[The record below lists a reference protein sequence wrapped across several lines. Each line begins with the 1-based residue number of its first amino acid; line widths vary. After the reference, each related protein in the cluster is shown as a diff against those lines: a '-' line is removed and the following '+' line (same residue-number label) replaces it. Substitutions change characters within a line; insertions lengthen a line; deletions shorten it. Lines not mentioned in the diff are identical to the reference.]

1 MIRIG
6 RSALS
11 LNYVDFALTMRTE
24 IFTLSACATEEA
36 ALDNFEPAID
46 DHQWY
51 TK

>member
-1 MIRIG
+1 
-6 RSALS
+6 L
-11 LNYVDFALTMRTE
+11 VDFALAMRTE

-36 ALDNFEPAID
+36 ALDKLEPAID